1 MNKQTNRKNQESWK
15 ETHPATTGQE
25 AKERIADFTE
35 RYFDTFLHDFG
46 QLEDKPDLRVKIY
59 IEMTKL
65 LLSKTSD
72 NEESDQNRQLQSRL
86 LQRLFPPN

>member
-1 MNKQTNRKNQESWK
+1 MNKQTNRKNPKSW
-15 ETHPATTGQE
+15 EENHPPTVGQD

-35 RYFDTFLHDFG
+35 RYFDTFLRDFQ

-65 LLSKTSD
+65 LLSKISD